1 MRWQRRI
8 ALLTGLVLTLSSC
21 SVGDA
26 DTEAV
31 PSEAAGVA
39 AEQVFSPVWVPGLES
54 CTKLP
59 ASQDGDAGGERLADL
74 SLPCLTGGPAVNLSQ
89 LAGRPVLVNLWATW
103 CGPCREEMP
112 ILEDAYKQYAGEVS
126 FVGVDTQDNPEAAA
140 AFLREVGV
148 TYPQLVD
155 KDGQLLDHLG
165 IPGLPVTVVLD
176 DRGRV
181 ATRHVGPL
189 THETLRDLVDGV
201 AAN

>member
-1 MRWQRRI
+1 MPWQRRI
-8 ALLTGLVLTLSSC
+8 APLTGLVLLLSSC

-26 DTEAV
+26 DTETG
-31 PSEAAGVA
+31 PSGAASVA
-39 AEQVFSPVWVPGLES
+39 ADQVFSPVRVPGLES
-54 CTKLP
+54 CAKLP
-59 ASQDGDAGGERLADL
+59 ASQAADVGGERLPDL
-74 SLPCLTGGPAVNLSQ
+74 SLPCLTGGPAVDLSQ

-155 KDGQLLDHLG
+155 VDGQLLDHLG
-165 IPGLPVTVVLD
+165 IPGLPITVVLD
-176 DRGRV
+176 ERGRV
-181 ATRHVGPL
+181 ASRHVGPL
-189 THETLRDLVDGV
+189 THETLRELVDG
-201 AAN
+201 AAAT